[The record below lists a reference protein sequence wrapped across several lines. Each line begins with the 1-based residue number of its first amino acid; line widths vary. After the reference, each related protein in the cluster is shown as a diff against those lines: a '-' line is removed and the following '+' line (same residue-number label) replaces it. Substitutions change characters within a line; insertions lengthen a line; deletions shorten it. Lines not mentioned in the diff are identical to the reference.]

1 MRIEFK
7 GTENT
12 ESAEG
17 TTRSRRSNS
26 SSPSPPTPHPP
37 STMVSDTLGYMPLSR
52 VVRLDKQ
59 TKILLGLAF
68 LAGIAVFWTIDAIQ
82 RRASLSPLTSALD
95 NYRSS
100 SSSPNIQTL
109 ALTSVTPDVTIS
121 VDVHPNL
128 PRQPFLSRAILT
140 SALGDTIPGPRISYI
155 SEHEMLK
162 HKPRTIVQ
170 IRTKAPFR

>member
-1 MRIEFK
+1 MAGAGTWRI
-7 GTENT
+7 GLNGSENT
-12 ESAEG
+12 KGAER
-17 TTRSRRSNS
+17 TTRSRRHS

-37 STMVSDTLGYMPLSR
+37 STMVSDTLGYTPLSKRR

-59 TKILLGLAF
+59 TKILSGLAF

-95 NYRSS
+95 NYRST

-109 ALTSVTPDVTIS
+109 ALTSVTPDVTTL
-121 VDVHPNL
+121 VNLHPNL
-128 PRQPFLSRAILT
+128 PRQPFLSRVILT

-162 HKPRTIVQ
+162 HKPRTIV
-170 IRTKAPFR
+170 